1 VTGVAIKAK
10 DRDVIVQALQA
21 GVVPRTGLAHVQV
34 GRVVEVS
41 ALVQDVDRIVDG
53 GSAVRFVIGE
63 YGAGK
68 TFFLNLVRSIALE
81 KRCVTM
87 HADLGPER
95 RIFAS
100 AGQARSLYQEAVR
113 NLATRARPEGGAL
126 QSIVERFI
134 SECMKEATADRGV
147 EVIVEQRLAGLQDM
161 LGGYDYA
168 TVLKA
173 YWRGSQ
179 EENEALKTN
188 ALRWL
193 RGEYSTKTEARSDLG
208 VRTIIEDAT
217 VYDSIKL
224 LSGFVRIAGY
234 AGLVVMFDEMVNIY
248 KLQNV
253 ESRTKN
259 YEQLLRITNDLLQG
273 HVEGLGF
280 LFGGTPEF
288 LMDSRRGVYSYAAL
302 QGRLQ
307 ENPFAKPGMI
317 DVAGPV
323 IRLQSLTTED
333 LYLLLEKIRA
343 IFALGKADDFLVPDE
358 ALIAFMQH
366 CSQQVG
372 EAYFRTPRNTIRRFV
387 QLLSVLQQNPGQDWR
402 QLLGDIKVEKDQ
414 EEVSVTDVSDGGDDD
429 ELASIT
435 L

>member
-1 VTGVAIKAK
+1 MTVVKSR
-10 DRDVIVQALQA
+10 DRDIIIQALQA
-21 GVVPRTGLAHVQV
+21 GVVPRIGLAHIQV

-41 ALVQDVDRIVDG
+41 ALVQDVERIVEG
-53 GSAVRFVIGE
+53 GSAVRYVIGE

-81 KRCVTM
+81 KKCVTM

-95 RIFAS
+95 RIFA
-100 AGQARSLYQEAVR
+100 AQGQGQARSLYQEAVR
-113 NLATRARPEGGAL
+113 NLSTRAKPDGGAL

-134 SECMKEATADRGV
+134 SDCVKDVTADKSV
-147 EVIVEQRLAGLQDM
+147 EAIVEERLAGLQEM
-161 LGGYDYA
+161 NGGYDYS

-179 EENEALKTN
+179 TGDEILKAN
-188 ALRWL
+188 ALRWI
-193 RGEYSTKTEARSDLG
+193 RGEYSSKMAARADLG
-208 VRTIIEDAT
+208 VRTCIDDST

-224 LSGFVRIAGY
+224 LSGFVRLAGY

-248 KLQNV
+248 KLQNS
-253 ESRTKN
+253 ESRSKN

-273 HVEGLGF
+273 GVEGLGF

-302 QGRLQ
+302 KSRLL
-307 ENPFAKPGMI
+307 ENPFAKEGLI
-317 DVAGPV
+317 DVSGPV
-323 IRLQSLTTED
+323 IRLGSLTTED
-333 LYLLLEKIRA
+333 LYLLLENIRSV
-343 IFALGKADDFLVPDE
+343 FALGNQEHYLVPDE
-358 ALIAFMQH
+358 ALIAFMEH
-366 CSQQVG
+366 CSKQVG

-387 QLLSVLQQNPGQDWR
+387 QLLSVLQQNPGQDW
-402 QLLGDIKVEKDQ
+402 QSLLGAVVVEPDREDVG
-414 EEVSVTDVSDGGDDD
+414 EEGVVSADEDD
-429 ELASIT
+429 ELSSIS